1 MYKVIE
7 NLDHRYSKC
16 REVTKHPAGQ
26 EPVPWPQTEALWS
39 RLHVDFAGLID
50 GMGYLVMVDS
60 CSEWPEVIPL
70 KSATSGRIFAG
81 KRH

>member
-7 NLDHRYSKC
+7 NLAHRYNKC
-16 REVTKHPAGQ
+16 REAAKHPAGQ

-50 GMGYLVMVDS
+50 GMAYHVM
-60 CSEWPEVIPL
+60 
-70 KSATSGRIFAG
+70 AG
-81 KRH
+81 SYST

>member
-7 NLDHRYSKC
+7 NLAHRYNKC
-16 REVTKHPAGQ
+16 REAAKHPAGQ

-39 RLHVDFAGLID
+39 RLNVDFAGLVD
-50 GMGYLVMVDS
+50 GMGYLVTVDS
-60 CSEWPEVIPL
+60 RSEWPEVIPL